1 MSKADRTTSVSKQ
14 TSCQT
19 LTPGKHY
26 DKIMSV
32 SESDFN
38 YIREL
43 VLERSAIVLEDGKQ
57 YLVESRI
64 GQVVETEGFDTI
76 GQLVEALR
84 KNSHNGLQSKV
95 IEALTTNETSFFR
108 DIHPFEILKD
118 PVLPEILKSR
128 ENTKKLNIWCAA
140 SSSGQEPY
148 SIAMLIR
155 DHFPALLGWKTH
167 FIASDISEKMLE
179 RCRSGKFSQLEV
191 NRGLPAAFLVKYFEK
206 NGATWSIKNQ
216 LREMI
221 HFQQINL
228 SMELPYLPKMDII
241 FLRNV
246 LIYFDIETKKR
257 ILNQLRSILQPD
269 GYLFLGAAE
278 STINL
283 DSSFERMN
291 YKHSGCYRLKR

>member
-1 MSKADRTTSVSKQ
+1 
-14 TSCQT
+14 
-19 LTPGKHY
+19 
-26 DKIMSV
+26 MSV
-32 SESDFN
+32 SNSDFN

-43 VLERSAIVLEDGKQ
+43 VLKRSAIVLEDGKE

-64 GQVVETEGFDTI
+64 GQVAETEGFESID
-76 GQLVEALR
+76 QLVNALR

-108 DIHPFEILKD
+108 DIHPFETLKNSILPDLIEKR
-118 PVLPEILKSR
+118 KSTER
-128 ENTKKLNIWCAA
+128 LNIWCAA

-155 DHFPALLGWKTH
+155 ENFPRLLNWKIN
-167 FIASDISEKMLE
+167 FIASDISEKMLS

-191 NRGLPAAFLVKYFEK
+191 NRGLSASFLVKYFERD
-206 NGATWSIKNQ
+206 GAAWLIREQ
-216 LREMI
+216 LQKMI

-228 SMELPYLPKMDII
+228 SREFPFLPQMDII
-241 FLRNV
+241 FMRNV
-246 LIYFDIETKKR
+246 LIYFDIETKKK
-257 ILNQLRSILQPD
+257 ILKQLISILQPD
-269 GYLFLGAAE
+269 GFLFLGAAE

-283 DSSFERMN
+283 DSSFERMD

>member
-1 MSKADRTTSVSKQ
+1 
-14 TSCQT
+14 
-19 LTPGKHY
+19 
-26 DKIMSV
+26 MSV

-43 VLERSAIVLEDGKQ
+43 VLERSAIVLEDGKE

-76 GQLVEALR
+76 DQLVEALR
-84 KNSHNGLQSKV
+84 KNSDNGLQSKV

-108 DIHPFEILKD
+108 DIHPFETLKD
-118 PVLPEILKSR
+118 AVLPELLESR
-128 ENTKKLNIWCAA
+128 TSTEKLNIWCAA

-155 DHFPALLGWKTH
+155 ESFPALLDWKIN
-167 FIASDISEKMLE
+167 FIASDISEKMLD

-191 NRGLPAAFLVKYFEK
+191 NRGLPASFLVKYFEK
-206 NGATWSIKNQ
+206 NGTTWSIKKQ
-216 LREMI
+216 LQEMI
-221 HFQQINL
+221 HFQHINL
-228 SMELPYLPKMDII
+228 SRELPYLPPMDII
-241 FLRNV
+241 FMRNV
-246 LIYFDIETKKR
+246 LIYFDIETKKK
-257 ILNQLRSILQPD
+257 ILEQLRSILQPD
-269 GYLFLGAAE
+269 GFLFLGAAE

-283 DSSFERMN
+283 DNAFERVD

>member
-1 MSKADRTTSVSKQ
+1 MSVSK
-14 TSCQT
+14 
-19 LTPGKHY
+19 
-26 DKIMSV
+26 
-32 SESDFN
+32 SDFN

-43 VLERSAIVLEDGKQ
+43 VLERSAIVLDDGKE

-64 GQVVETEGFDTI
+64 GQVAETEGFGTI
-76 GQLVEALR
+76 DQLVKALR

-108 DIHPFEILKD
+108 DIHPFETLKD
-118 PVLPEILKSR
+118 AVIPELL
-128 ENTKKLNIWCAA
+128 ENRKNERRLNIWCAA

-148 SIAMLIR
+148 SIAMVIR
-155 DHFPALLGWKTH
+155 ENFPVLLDWKID
-167 FIASDISEKMLE
+167 FVASDISETMLN

-191 NRGLPAAFLVKYFEK
+191 NRGLSAALLVKYFEK
-206 NGATWSIKNQ
+206 EGASWFIKRNLQ
-216 LREMI
+216 EMI

-228 SMELPYLPKMDII
+228 SRELPYLPKMDII
-241 FLRNV
+241 FMRNV

-257 ILNQLRSILQPD
+257 ILNQLISILQPD
-269 GYLFLGAAE
+269 GFLFLGAAE

-283 DSSFERMN
+283 DSSFERTD